1 MGRVVTLG
9 WACLDRRYWVEAFP
23 PTSGRTECTA
33 LRTDLGGPAAVAAL
47 TVARLGGE
55 AVFVGRSGVDEAGE
69 KLTHKLSSQGV
80 DVRGFRAFNDAQ
92 TPESAILIGPGGD
105 RHIFRYAGE
114 LPDEPAWLDEMELN
128 VTDAD
133 VVLVDLRW
141 PRGAQRLIEQ
151 ARAGDARRVVDFDDP
166 SETGWAIVERA
177 THAIADAETADHVGG
192 PGELLDRLSARETW
206 GAATLGGK
214 GGASH
219 AGPIPVFPVEVR
231 DSTGA
236 GDVFHGAFALALAED
251 GDEADA
257 LRFAS
262 AAAALRCQT
271 ADVPDRDQLTEFLEA
286 YDEADAG

>member
-1 MGRVVTLG
+1 MGRVVALG

-55 AVFVGRSGVDEAGE
+55 AVFVGRRGADEAGE
-69 KLTHKLSSQGV
+69 KLTKKLSEEGV
-80 DVRGFRAFNDAQ
+80 DVRWFRASKDAQ
-92 TPESAILIGPGGD
+92 TPESTILIGPDGD
-105 RHIFRYAGE
+105 RHIFRYAGQ
-114 LPDEPAWLDEMELN
+114 LPDDPDWLDEMDLN
-128 VTDAD
+128 LTDAD

-141 PRGAQRLIEQ
+141 PRGAQRLVELAQ
-151 ARAGDARRVVDFDDP
+151 ARGARRVVDFDDP
-166 SETGWAIVERA
+166 SATGWAIVERA
-177 THAIADAETADHVGG
+177 THAIADAETADHLGG
-192 PGELLDRLSARETW
+192 SEELLERLKARDTW
-206 GAATLGGK
+206 GAATLGRE

-219 AGPIPVFPVEVR
+219 VGPIPAFPVEVR

-251 GDEADA
+251 QGEADA

-271 ADVPDRDQLTEFLEA
+271 ADVPDRDQLDQFLEA
-286 YDEADAG
+286 HHEAHPG